1 MTIKQLAD
9 EVEVV
14 GEASVDSRERVTL
27 ARALKLLREQFG
39 DKAGRF
45 QVLYSHS
52 TGLIALAPVVT
63 VPLREQW
70 IHENHTALKMLDAG
84 IAAAGRG
91 GLVERPSFAKYADD
105 EIE

>member
-1 MTIKQLAD
+1 MIIKLAD

-27 ARALKLLREQFG
+27 AKVLKLLRERFG

-52 TGLIALAPVVT
+52 TGLIALAPVAT

-70 IHENHTALKMLDAG
+70 IYENPAALKMLDTG

-91 GLVERPSFAKYADD
+91 ELVERPSFAKYADD